1 MLRRFESASKILY
14 YIDKQLPI
22 LGALPNFI
30 GIHRLWRAET
40 LFIDALFIA
49 TKKEVEMLRKQ
60 SMSIW
65 EARNITLVF

>member
-1 MLRRFESASKILY
+1 LY

-49 TKKEVEMLRKQ
+49 TKKEVEMLQETVDVNSGKPGT
-60 SMSIW
+60 SPLISG
-65 EARNITLVF
+65 